1 MSWVCLPLKEE
12 RAVVDLCLGVIVSG
26 IITFN
31 VSRDV
36 YCEGGAGVLLII
48 IINNFHDEQEA
59 LEVKFA
65 GAYHAANLLGALINT
80 RE

>member
-1 MSWVCLPLKEE
+1 M
-12 RAVVDLCLGVIVSG
+12 IVSG

-31 VSRDV
+31 VSGDV
-36 YCEGGAGVLLII
+36 YCEWGRGGVLLII

-59 LEVKFA
+59 LELKFA
-65 GAYHAANLLGALINT
+65 GAYHSANLSGALINT